1 LVASKINILAAQSV
15 RISQLMNNSRLLL
28 VDDEASIRLTLGT
41 ILELRGYT
49 VTAVGS
55 VAEAL
60 AAIQNDSYDVLVSD
74 LNIGQPYDGFM
85 IASAMRRVQPKVVN
99 VMITGYPAF
108 ETALESIRQQVD
120 DYLVKPTDVDE
131 LVGLIEGKLQARKL
145 EPEVHHKRAV
155 QVVQDNRDIIIQ
167 RWMRTVEADKEL
179 GAVTVSKPQRRGHLP
194 QFLDALVVQIEAHEP
209 EVGEIA
215 MDAAT
220 MHGKN
225 RLKLGYSIPLVI
237 REANMLERVIFE
249 ILQERLLEIKISRFV
264 SDIVELSHSINQQLE
279 VSIRAYLSVPLQ
291 PQAA

>member
-1 LVASKINILAAQSV
+1 
-15 RISQLMNNSRLLL
+15 MNNNRVLL

-41 ILELRGYT
+41 ILELRGYA

-55 VAEAL
+55 VPEAL
-60 AAIQNDSYDVLVSD
+60 AAIQSDSYDVLVSD
-74 LNIGQPYDGFM
+74 LNIGQPYDGFT
-85 IASAMRRVQPKVVN
+85 IASAMRRVQPRVVN

-120 DYLVKPTDVDE
+120 DYLVKPTNIDE

-145 EPEVHHKRAV
+145 EPAAHHKRAI

-179 GAVTVSKPQRRGHLP
+179 AAVSMSKPQRRGHLP

-209 EVGEIA
+209 EAGEIA
-215 MDAAT
+215 MDAAVI
-220 MHGKN
+220 HGKH

-249 ILQERLLEIKISRFV
+249 ILQERLLEIKISRFIA
-264 SDIVELSHSINQQLE
+264 DIVELSYSINQQLE
-279 VSIRAYLSVPLQ
+279 ASIRAYLSAPLH

>member
-1 LVASKINILAAQSV
+1 
-15 RISQLMNNSRLLL
+15 MNNSRLLL

-41 ILELRGYT
+41 ILQLRGYE

-55 VAEAL
+55 VTEAL
-60 AAIQNDSYDVLVSD
+60 AAIQSDTYDVLISD
-74 LNIGQPYDGFM
+74 LNIGQPYDGFT
-85 IASAMRRVQPKVVN
+85 IASAMRRVQPEVVN

-131 LVGLIEGKLQARKL
+131 LVGLIEQKLHARKRHA
-145 EPEVHHKRAV
+145 PVQHKRAV
-155 QVVQDNRDIIIQ
+155 QVVQDNRDLIIQ
-167 RWMRTVEADKEL
+167 RWMYTVESDKEL
-179 GAVTVSKPQRRGHLP
+179 AAVTVSKPQRRGHLP
-194 QFLDALVVQIEAHEP
+194 QFLDALVVQVEAQES

-215 MDAAT
+215 LDAAT
-220 MHGKN
+220 LHGKH

-249 ILQERLLEIKISRFV
+249 ILQERLLEIKISRFI
-264 SDIVELSHSINQQLE
+264 SDIVQLSHSINQQLE
-279 VSIRAYLSVPLQ
+279 ASIRAYLSVPFQ